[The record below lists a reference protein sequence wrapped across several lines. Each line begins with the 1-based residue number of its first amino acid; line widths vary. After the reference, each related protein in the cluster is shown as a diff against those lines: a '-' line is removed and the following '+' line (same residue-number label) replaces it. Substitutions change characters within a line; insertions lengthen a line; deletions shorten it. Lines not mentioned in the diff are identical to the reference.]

1 MNIVAPKIEKIKLV
15 IWDLDETFWYGTLSE
30 EGIRPNKKNIELV
43 KTLSERG
50 IINSI
55 VSKNDYD
62 QAKRKLKELGIW
74 NYFIFPSIAWSPKGA
89 LIKDII
95 KKCQLRDSNVLFLDD
110 NHSNLEEAK
119 YYNPKIHAHLPEFI
133 NEIQF
138 HEAFAG
144 KDDMNLSRL
153 NQYKVLEKKFE
164 ASLKHDS
171 NIDFLKASNIK
182 VLLITKLEKHLDR
195 IHELLDRT
203 NQLNFTK
210 KRLSKDEIQ
219 KLIADPNLDCAL
231 VKVVDNFGDY
241 GLVGFYAY
249 HRINHQL
256 VHFVFSCRILNLG
269 IPQYLFAK
277 LDFPILKT
285 IPEVAENLDDST
297 PNWIIEIK
305 HNIQRPNDPPKQDN
319 SQLIR
324 ILYRGT
330 CDFKQTLFYL
340 SNSGIKVKQ
349 ETNYVAN
356 NLPIYQTHTQTLVN
370 QLELSKRLITEISQ
384 SHYIPFLDEAYFESG
399 VFEGNYDCLV
409 YNLQT
414 DYTQKVYQHR
424 QSNYQLPL
432 GTNNGVLTKTEE
444 HPDILQKLK
453 ARGLDKITK
462 STLKDFSEN
471 FIHIGLIT
479 PEAFCEN
486 LIKIRQNIPKRIPII
501 FINSSEIIHPKSLS
515 QNSSQRAKE
524 MNQALDKF
532 IKGSPNSYLLDMRKI
547 ISNPSQFSNTIGQF
561 NRESYRLIA
570 TALLGKIGEISNRK
584 INSKISSFTYFRG
597 QLRIIYLKLKTF
609 LRKSIWNKIKRLN
622 LIIMIELFTEVSN
635 IGASLILNSSPI

>member
-1 MNIVAPKIEKIKLV
+1 MNTVAPKVEKIKLV
-15 IWDLDETFWYGTLSE
+15 IWDLDETFWHGTLSE
-30 EGIRPNKKNIELV
+30 EGIRPNEKNIELV
-43 KTLSERG
+43 KTLSKRG
-50 IINSI
+50 ILNSI
-55 VSKNDYD
+55 VSKNNYD
-62 QAKRKLKELGIW
+62 QAKQKLEELGIW
-74 NYFIFPSIAWSPKGA
+74 DYFVFPSIAWSPKGT
-89 LIKDII
+89 LIKELIT
-95 KKCQLRDSNVLFLDD
+95 KCQLRDNNVMFLDD

-119 YYNPKIHAHLPEFI
+119 YYNPNIHVHLPEFI
-133 NEIQF
+133 DEILL

-164 ASLKHDS
+164 ASRKHDS

-182 VLLITKLEKHLDR
+182 VLLITKLENHLDR

-210 KRLSKDEIQ
+210 KRLSQDEIQ
-219 KLIADPNLDCAL
+219 KLITDPNLNCAL

-297 PNWIIEIK
+297 PNWITEIES
-305 HNIQRPNDPPKQDN
+305 NIQKPFAPIKQSN

-340 SNSGIKVKQ
+340 SNSGINVKQ
-349 ETNYVAN
+349 ETNYVTN

-370 QLELSKRLITEISQ
+370 QLELSKGLIAEICQ
-384 SHYIPFLDEAYFESG
+384 SHFIPFLDKAYFESV

-414 DYTQKVYQHR
+414 DYIQQVYRHR
-424 QSNYQLPL
+424 QLNYQLPL
-432 GTNNGVLTKTEE
+432 GTDNEVLTKAEK
-444 HPDILQKLK
+444 HPYILQKLK
-453 ARGLDKITK
+453 ARGLNKINK
-462 STLKDFSEN
+462 STLKQFSEA
-471 FIHIGLIT
+471 FIDIGLIA
-479 PEAFCEN
+479 PEVFYEN
-486 LIKIRQNIPKRIPII
+486 LIKIRQNIPNHIPII
-501 FINSSEIIHPKSLS
+501 FINSSEVTHPKSLS
-515 QNSSQRAKE
+515 QNSSLRAKE
-524 MNQALDKF
+524 MNQVLDKF
-532 IKGSPNSYLLDMRKI
+532 IKESPNSYLLDMRKI
-547 ISNPSQFSNTIGQF
+547 ISKPSQFSNSIGQF
-561 NRESYRLIA
+561 NRESYRMIA
-570 TALLGKIGEISNRK
+570 TAIMEKVGKITHKK
-584 INSKISSFTYFRG
+584 INSNISSFTYFKG
-597 QLRIIYLKLKTF
+597 QIRMSILQAKNF
-609 LRKSIWNKIKRLN
+609 FRKSIWLKIKRFNFIFAIDLLPELAN
-622 LIIMIELFTEVSN
+622 LEISLLINNPLF
-635 IGASLILNSSPI
+635 